1 MAERIIYVVVS
12 IAEEQEVAIQDS
24 FPTEAQAEAFCE
36 IMRRDEAESDL
47 VWDIMTSV
55 FHDD

>member
-12 IAEEQEVAIQDS
+12 IVEEQEVTVQDS

-36 IMRRDEAESDL
+36 FMRGGEAESDI

-55 FHDD
+55 FHDN